1 MVKVKDSFA
10 ITGIPSQRNIRSLP
24 HPGAKTYLRA
34 PMSKIY
40 FASDFHLGIDARLT
54 SVEREAQIVRWLEM
68 VRVDALAI
76 YLVGDLFDF
85 WFEYRSVVPR
95 GHVRFLG
102 KLAEVA
108 DAGIQLHIFT
118 GNHDMWMSEYLQQE
132 IGATLHRQP
141 VFQEWMGKKFLIGH
155 GDGLG
160 PGDHGYKFIKKVFAS
175 PVSQWLYAL
184 LHPDLAFRMANF
196 WSGQS
201 RNSAV
206 IKDRWLGKENE
217 WLVQYANE
225 IIRETELDFL
235 IFGHRHLVIDCTL
248 DNKTSR
254 YINLGDWLSFNS
266 YAVFDGSDLKIRFFE
281 NEGASAIMV

>member
-1 MVKVKDSFA
+1 
-10 ITGIPSQRNIRSLP
+10 
-24 HPGAKTYLRA
+24 
-34 PMSKIY
+34 
-40 FASDFHLGIDARLT
+40 
-54 SVEREAQIVRWLEM
+54 
-68 VRVDALAI
+68 
-76 YLVGDLFDF
+76 
-85 WFEYRSVVPR
+85 
-95 GHVRFLG
+95 
-102 KLAEVA
+102 
-108 DAGIQLHIFT
+108 
-118 GNHDMWMSEYLQQE
+118 
-132 IGATLHRQP
+132 
-141 VFQEWMGKKFLIGH
+141 
-155 GDGLG
+155 
-160 PGDHGYKFIKKVFAS
+160 
-175 PVSQWLYAL
+175 
-184 LHPDLAFRMANF
+184 MANF

-281 NEGASAIMV
+281 NEGASAIVV